1 MFFFKKIISRSKFVA
16 VPAYVML
23 SLGEKISCDCDAKL
37 PGASATA
44 EAVYPAFADAQWTRV
59 DDMLMNSK
67 EFKHFV
73 KKNVFHETL
82 YGEGMLERCETF
94 VPKIPLKDDGNND
107 VPEIITVIKYG
118 DALNGHPGVVH
129 GGILAMC
136 FDNCFGWVFF
146 ASKLMPGFTANLNV
160 NFR

>member
-1 MFFFKKIISRSKFVA
+1 MITS
-16 VPAYVML
+16 
-23 SLGEKISCDCDAKL
+23 DCDSKSSM
-37 PGASATA
+37 SANA
-44 EAVYPAFADAQWTRV
+44 EMNLQTLV
-59 DDMLMNSK
+59 DTSTWNRIDDILMNSK

-82 YGEGMLERCETF
+82 YGDGMLESCETF
-94 VPKIPLKDDGNND
+94 IPKVPAKDDSNND
-107 VPEIITVIKYG
+107 IPEIITVIKYG

-146 ASKLMPGFTANLNV
+146 ANRLMPGFTANLNV
-160 NFR
+160 NFRSL